1 VQIRLVREE
10 ASVPLVA
17 NGDVRSLDDV
27 ERIHERTGVSGAM
40 AARGL
45 LENPAMFAGYA
56 QTPDECIN
64 DYVYTA
70 LQLGT
75 KYEVFWKT
83 LQWMLGET
91 LNKADRIEF
100 NSNASV
106 AGCVDF
112 LRSRGLSLEPS
123 SRLLPLSP
131 LPVK

>member
-27 ERIHERTGVSGAM
+27 ERIHERTGVS
-40 AARGL
+40 
-45 LENPAMFAGYA
+45 GYA